1 MVMAGGCPVAL
12 PSWWSVTHQGTPPF
26 VAEKIFQKQLSQ
38 RGPIFVLNDEKT
50 PPEKLIMGARS
61 LVQGPLFMGV
71 RNLDGIDMLA
81 VSTRAHAAPRCF
93 VSKRCQQTIFAS
105 QASNRID
112 VAKMHRKWRSILV
125 YMAVESCAIN
135 IPDYDDTAPE
145 IQLFSD
151 AYRNECCMVNIW

>member
-1 MVMAGGCPVAL
+1 MAGGCPVAL
-12 PSWWSVTHQGTPPF
+12 PRWWLSVTHQGRPPF

-61 LVQGPLFMGV
+61 LVQGPLIMGA
-71 RNLDGIDMLA
+71 RSLDGLDMLA
-81 VSTRAHAAPRCF
+81 VSARAHAAPRCF

-112 VAKMHRKWRSILV
+112 MAKMHRKWKSIYVFFSNGSGKLCQSTSLIMTTPHRK
-125 YMAVESCAIN
+125 YSCFQTHIA
-135 IPDYDDTAPE
+135 TSVA
-145 IQLFSD
+145 
-151 AYRNECCMVNIW
+151 W